1 MPPSG
6 ACKSAGLLGAVIV
19 RNIIRE
25 SGILYWMTLTGK
37 SLGEAATFWFTREPL
52 HSIAHVQE
60 TIIEFKHFS
69 PFKEKLTVFIFPD
82 HDIESLSFF

>member
-1 MPPSG
+1 
-6 ACKSAGLLGAVIV
+6 
-19 RNIIRE
+19 
-25 SGILYWMTLTGK
+25 MTLTGK

-82 HDIESLSFF
+82 HDIESLFFFNIFFLHTVPCTLKVHLSHLGCC